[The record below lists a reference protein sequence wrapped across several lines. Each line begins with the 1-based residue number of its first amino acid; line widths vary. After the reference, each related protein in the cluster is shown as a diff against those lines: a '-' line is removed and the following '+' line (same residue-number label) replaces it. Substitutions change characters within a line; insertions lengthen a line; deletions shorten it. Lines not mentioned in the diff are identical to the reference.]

1 MRHGACPGPR
11 SSVAD
16 QQSEKAAGSSAGL
29 ALDLIQ
35 LAGLAAGASSAAS
48 STAYAVDAVVKEAL
62 LFFAIMPQDANLEA
76 LGRHRP
82 AAGAGEEIF
91 RSFGQQAHADARAAG
106 EACALAHQLV
116 ASESRGGS
124 LTRGNILPAALAA
137 GRVANHADR
146 TAATAR
152 EGAQLCMGILEDAV
166 QVNASALARETAKRC
181 AEQALH
187 SIEAAIRAEQ
197 HSRSLKEVLAQTLS
211 VAELQAR
218 ASCGT
223 TGLPSDAL
231 AALASSKP
239 PAPQASLSAARWW
252 EDFPLQEVAEAN
264 IDWPS
269 QDVCQFYGNLSQHL
283 ETAARKC
290 SLVGDGH
297 AFEEDA
303 RAVGTLVEWR
313 FAKAVALGINE
324 EDLLSDSGLWHLAC
338 WRASGGED
346 PSKLPPE
353 LRKLLNRCGSSL
365 VLALRAAFQTPL
377 QMQEAFTHEK
387 VEQLPF
393 AGTFQLPRRGL
404 AAEDG
409 EWERACDELGWI
421 PSSYRDKGVTLNDTA
436 AIAAAAS
443 QALSSQA
450 QDAAGAEDEWSVE
463 SITLQQLHALSNRSR
478 SSKTQSKRNS
488 FNAASG
494 TAEKPPPAQV
504 PAGDEGEDVRAI
516 LQELLGDWDRAHPDI
531 PLNRRGFAEDE
542 VLRKASVPAQVAA
555 RTVQQVS
562 MQPTQVSMS
571 PCVGRPQ
578 RSLNQSGGARIKQ
591 PTFNVTTSPGP
602 SLGLGVDLLDVRDTE
617 PATVCASSPVH
628 KLVEPPHLL
637 QSAALAADDDR
648 YNEEDGDRLLDT
660 DLPVDRKLHSF
671 GEFHVGSRGSSYLP
685 GKLLQRLPRTFNES
699 MENIAQ
705 ERREEYGMPRSVTGL
720 GRGFRDWTRP
730 ERVNADWLLSH
741 RARTFNGSLQGDRC
755 GSSPVQTPAGTFIA
769 TPTWSESGE
778 FHPRRDDPSSPL
790 YVQATPQRWASEHC
804 QEMSQSSAPL
814 PYQGAHYQYHP
825 GFGLLGPDQAAFLGM
840 FASNK

>member
-1 MRHGACPGPR
+1 MRHGGAPGPR
-11 SSVAD
+11 SVSVAD
-16 QQSEKAAGSSAGL
+16 PQSEKAAGSSAGL

-82 AAGAGEEIF
+82 AAGAGEDIF

-124 LTRGNILPAALAA
+124 FTGGNILPAALAA

-218 ASCGT
+218 VSCGSA
-223 TGLPSDAL
+223 GLPSDL
-231 AALASSKP
+231 AGVASKP
-239 PAPQASLSAARWW
+239 PPQPSLSTRWW

-269 QDVCQFYGNLSQHL
+269 QDVCEFYGNLGQHL

-324 EDLLSDSGLWHLAC
+324 EDVLSDSGLWHLAC
-338 WRASGGED
+338 WRASVGED

-365 VLALRAAFQTPL
+365 VLALRAAFHTPL

-393 AGTFQLPRRGL
+393 AGTFQLPRRGV

-436 AIAAAAS
+436 TIAAAQS
-443 QALSSQA
+443 CMSSSQA
-450 QDAAGAEDEWSVE
+450 QDAAGADDEWSVE

-531 PLNRRGFAEDE
+531 TLNRRGFAEDE

-555 RTVQQVS
+555 RAVQQVS

-578 RSLNQSGGARIKQ
+578 RSFNESGGTRIKQ

-648 YNEEDGDRLLDT
+648 YNEEDGDRLWLLDT

-769 TPTWSESGE
+769 TPTWSESDE
-778 FHPRRDDPSSPL
+778 FAPRRDDPSSPL

-804 QEMSQSSAPL
+804 QEMSQSSEL
-814 PYQGAHYQYHP
+814 PCQGAHYQYHP
-825 GFGLLGPDQAAFLGM
+825 GFGLLGPEQAAFLGM